1 MRGSTLTTP
10 EVNMFESSKQTTP
23 LLRPKVWA
31 LTLLLATLTPAVAF
45 AEGEALSQEH
55 GNLLWTLIAAILVMF
70 MQPGFALVEMGFS
83 RAKNAGNILM
93 KNLLDFS
100 AGVPVFFLVGFGI
113 MFGQDIAGFI
123 GTSGFALSGVDPTT
137 AGGQWDL
144 TFLFFQSVFAATAA
158 TIISGGIAERT
169 KFSAYIIVS
178 VAVTALI
185 YPISGHWAWG
195 SLWGG
200 DELGAGWLEAMG
212 FIDFA
217 GSTVVHSVGGWMALA
232 GAIVVGP
239 RLGKYSADGKAKAIP
254 GHNIPLAGLGVFILW
269 FGWFGFNPGSTT
281 TADGTI
287 GYIAV
292 NTAMAACTGA
302 LGAMIFAWIKHGKP
316 DTSMSLNGALAGL
329 VAITAGCYEVSPVGA
344 LIIGL
349 LAGILVI
356 ISIEFIDQV
365 LKIDDPVG
373 ASSVHGV
380 CGVFGTIAVGF
391 FAAPGYGDN
400 AGIFYGG
407 GTEILVTQIIGAAA
421 VFAWAFG
428 AGLALFTILKLTI
441 GVRVSQEEELK
452 GLDITEHGM
461 ESYNGFQIFTNE

>member
-1 MRGSTLTTP
+1 
-10 EVNMFESSKQTTP
+10 MFESTKQTTA

-113 MFGQDIAGFI
+113 MFGQDVAGLF
-123 GTSGFALSGVDPTT
+123 GSSGFALSGVDPTT

-281 TADGTI
+281 TVDGTI

-380 CGVFGTIAVGF
+380 CGIFGTIAVGF

-400 AGIFYGG
+400 AGLFYGG
-407 GTEILVTQIIGAAA
+407 GTEIIVTQIIGAAA
-421 VFAWAFG
+421 VSAWAFG
-428 AGLALFTILKLTI
+428 AGLALFTIIKVTI

>member
-1 MRGSTLTTP
+1 
-10 EVNMFESSKQTTP
+10 MFEETKQTTA

-31 LTLLLATLTPAVAF
+31 LTLLLATLTPAMAF
-45 AEGEALSQEH
+45 AEEEALSQSNA
-55 GNLLWTLIAAILVMF
+55 NLLWTLLAAILVMF
-70 MQPGFALVEMGFS
+70 MQPGFALVEMGFA

-93 KNLLDFS
+93 KNLLDFA
-100 AGVPVFFLVGFGI
+100 AGQPAFLLLGFGL
-113 MFGQDIAGFI
+113 MFGQDIGGFI
-123 GTSGFALSGVDPTT
+123 GSSGFALAGNDPTSD
-137 AGGQWDL
+137 AGLWTL
-144 TFLFFQSVFAATAA
+144 TFWFFQSVFAATAA

-178 VAVTALI
+178 VVVSAII

-195 SLWGG
+195 SLWGAG
-200 DELGAGWLEAMG
+200 ELGKGWLETMG

-232 GAIVVGP
+232 GALVIGP
-239 RLGKYSADGKAKAIP
+239 RIGKYSPDGKAKAIP
-254 GHNIPLAGLGVFILW
+254 GHNIPMAGLGVFILW

-281 TADGTI
+281 AVNGSI

-292 NTAMAACTGA
+292 NTSLAACMGV
-302 LGAMIFAWIKHGKP
+302 LGAMIYAWIKHGKP

-329 VAITAGCYEVSPVGA
+329 VAITAGCYEVSPMGSLA
-344 LIIGL
+344 IGFM
-349 LAGILVI
+349 AGILVV
-356 ISIEFIDQV
+356 ISLEFIDQV

-380 CGVFGTIAVGF
+380 CGMFGTIMVGF
-391 FAAPGYGDN
+391 FAAPGYGS
-400 AGIFYGG
+400 ATGLLYGG
-407 GTEILVTQIIGAAA
+407 GTELLVTQIIGAAA

-428 AGLALFTILKLTI
+428 AGLVLFYALKVTI
-441 GVRVSQEEELK
+441 GIRVTQEEELK

>member
-1 MRGSTLTTP
+1 
-10 EVNMFESSKQTTP
+10 MFESSKQTTP

>member
-1 MRGSTLTTP
+1 MHEST
-10 EVNMFESSKQTTP
+10 KQSP
-23 LLRPKVWA
+23 VLLRPKVWA
-31 LTLLLATLTPAVAF
+31 LTLLLATLTPTLAF
-45 AEGEALSQEH
+45 AEGEALSQDNA
-55 GNLLWTLIAAILVMF
+55 NLLWMLIAAILVMF
-70 MQPGFALVEMGFS
+70 MQPGFALVEMGFT

-100 AGVPVFFLVGFGI
+100 AGQPAFFLLGFGL
-113 MFGQDIAGFI
+113 MFGSDVGGFI
-123 GTSGFALSGVDPTT
+123 GSSDFGLSGVDATT
-137 AGGQWDL
+137 DAGMWTL
-144 TFLFFQSVFAATAA
+144 AFWFFQSVFAATAA

-178 VAVTALI
+178 IAVTAFI
-185 YPISGHWAWG
+185 YPISGHWAWA

-200 DELGAGWLEAMG
+200 DGHGAGWLEAMG

-217 GSTVVHSVGGWMALA
+217 GSSVVHSVGGWLALA
-232 GAIVVGP
+232 GAMVVGP
-239 RLGKYSADGKAKAIP
+239 RIGKYSADGKARAIP

-292 NTAMAACTGA
+292 NTSLAACLGA
-302 LGAMIFAWIKHGKP
+302 LGAMIFVWVKHGKP

-344 LIIGL
+344 MIIGL
-349 LAGILVI
+349 LAGLLVVA
-356 ISIEFIDQV
+356 SIEFIDQV

-380 CGVFGTIAVGF
+380 CGMFGTIMVGF
-391 FAAPGYGDN
+391 FAAPGYGS
-400 AGIFYGG
+400 ASGLFYGG
-407 GTEILVTQIIGAAA
+407 GTEVLVTQIIGAAA
-421 VFAWAFG
+421 FFAWALG
-428 AGLALFTILKLTI
+428 AGLALFGILKATI
-441 GVRVSQEEELK
+441 GVRASAEEELK